1 MRQVLDAAVIEA
13 EKVLALAGAYMLI
26 GDTGKQSFRE
36 GTGQFKECYV
46 RNEIS
51 DERKS

>member
-1 MRQVLDAAVIEA
+1 MCQVLDAAVNEA

-36 GTGQFKECYV
+36 GSRQFKVLRE
-46 RNEIS
+46 
-51 DERKS
+51 K